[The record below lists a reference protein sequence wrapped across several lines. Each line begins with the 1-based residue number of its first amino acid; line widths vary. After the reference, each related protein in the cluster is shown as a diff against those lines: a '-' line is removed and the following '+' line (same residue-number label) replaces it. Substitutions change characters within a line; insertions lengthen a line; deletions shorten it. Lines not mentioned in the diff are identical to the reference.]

1 MLKIIKGNPWVMWPD
16 SLVENFIDE
25 PANKILDYEGNF
37 DFILTF
43 ELPELVNEKS
53 TLFSKLPSYF
63 GVDIEVNGLTI
74 ILNEK
79 ERTAKYVFV
88 DFTWKTNEKYVLEI
102 IKRVNIITLKI
113 NGDILFNYEIETE
126 LSSDGISHI
135 IFGAGNF
142 PKNDF
147 NLNYINVMLHKFEII
162 KEGVTISKHNF
173 ETFIHNKSFDE
184 TGNCNFIHK
193 I

>member
-1 MLKIIKGNPWVMWPD
+1 MLKIVKGNPWVMWPD

-25 PANKILDYEGNF
+25 PANKILDYSGDF

-43 ELPELVNEKS
+43 ELPELVTEKS

-79 ERTAKYVFV
+79 EGNVKYNFI
-88 DFTWKTNEKYVLEI
+88 DFTWSVNKNYNLEI
-102 IKRVNIITLKI
+102 LNRNKTIILKI
-113 NGDILFNYEIETE
+113 NGEILLEYQIETE
-126 LSSDGISHI
+126 LSSDDISHI

-142 PKNDF
+142 PKNGF
-147 NLNYINVMLHKFEII
+147 NLNYIDVFLHKFEII

>member
-1 MLKIIKGNPWVMWPD
+1 MLKIVKGNPWVMWPD

-25 PANKILDYEGNF
+25 PANKILDYGGDF
-37 DFILTF
+37 DFKLTF
-43 ELPELVNEKS
+43 ELPELVTEKS

-79 ERTAKYVFV
+79 ERTAKYMFV
-88 DFTWKTNEKYVLEI
+88 DFTWKPNEKYNLEI
-102 IKRVNIITLKI
+102 IQRNKIIIIKI
-113 NGDILFNYEIETE
+113 NGETLLNYQIETE

-142 PKNDF
+142 PKNNF
-147 NLNYINVMLHKFEII
+147 NLNYIDVMLHQFEIV

-173 ETFIHNKSFDE
+173 DTFIHNKSFDE

>member
-1 MLKIIKGNPWVMWPD
+1 MLKIVKGNPWVMWPD

-25 PANKILDYEGNF
+25 PANKILDYSGDF

-43 ELPELVNEKS
+43 ELPELVTEKS

-79 ERTAKYVFV
+79 ERTAKYMFV
-88 DFTWKTNEKYVLEI
+88 DFIWMPNEKYNLEI
-102 IKRVNIITLKI
+102 IQRNKIIIVKI
-113 NGDILFNYEIETE
+113 NGETLLNYQIETE

-142 PKNDF
+142 PKNNF
-147 NLNYINVMLHKFEII
+147 NLNYIDVILHQFEIV

>member
-1 MLKIIKGNPWVMWPD
+1 MLKIVKGNPWVMWPD

-25 PANKILDYEGNF
+25 PANKILDYSGYF

-43 ELPELVNEKS
+43 ELPELVTEKS

-79 ERTAKYVFV
+79 ERTAKYMFV
-88 DFTWKTNEKYVLEI
+88 DFIWMPNEKYNLEI
-102 IKRVNIITLKI
+102 IQRNKIIIVKI
-113 NGDILFNYEIETE
+113 NGETLLNYQIETE

-142 PKNDF
+142 PKNNF
-147 NLNYINVMLHKFEII
+147 NLNYIDVILHQFEIV

>member
-43 ELPELVNEKS
+43 ELPELVTEKS

-88 DFTWKTNEKYVLEI
+88 DFTWKTNEKYILEI

-113 NGDILFNYEIETE
+113 NGDILLNYEIETE

-147 NLNYINVMLHKFEII
+147 NLNYINVMLHKFEIN